1 MQGAELVF
9 IGYHHAAEVPL
20 HELGEVADGTV
31 QVSEDHSTGGQARIK
46 FSLLHSTIDKSQAAY
61 AGYFCQEQKEIA
73 LATREESV
81 FFHELAHAAHQRIS
95 GELKGGQ
102 EWKQEIVAELSAA
115 SLCKIVGKTSKFLG
129 NQYQYIEQYAREANL
144 TPWQACMK
152 VLSDVEK
159 VLNLILG
166 RTTSKDRDNGNGR
179 GTPAYADEIPN
190 LGLSQE
196 VY

>member
-1 MQGAELVF
+1 M
-9 IGYHHAAEVPL
+9 
-20 HELGEVADGTV
+20 
-31 QVSEDHSTGGQARIK
+31 
-46 FSLLHSTIDKSQAAY
+46 
-61 AGYFCQEQKEIA
+61 
-73 LATREESV
+73 ATREESV
-81 FFHELAHAAHQRIS
+81 FFHELAHAAHQRIL

-166 RTTSKDRDNGNGR
+166 RTTPKDLENGNGR
-179 GTPAYADEIPN
+179 GTPAYADEIPS
-190 LGLSQE
+190 LGTNQE
-196 VY
+196 LY